1 VAYEAPHKAADAWL
15 SCYLQSALVIDIYVV
30 IHRDEKYLGD
40 EYTDRLEAFR
50 TIYRENRW
58 DSSESVSGRGSTL
71 AYTAALRKSL
81 ARCLSKLEVE
91 TFLDAPCGD
100 FNWMRYVT
108 LPPETRYIGGDIISE
123 LVDTLQRAHGGER
136 YSFHTIDIV
145 KDPLPAAD
153 LWLCRDVLFHLPN
166 KDIEAVL
173 TCQLTG
179 FIFLTTTY
187 DFPKKNLDVKAG
199 GFRFINLRRPPFGQ
213 PKPLLRIRDFVAPE
227 PPRHLGLWYSEQIAR
242 CLYAGKDC

>member
-1 VAYEAPHKAADAWL
+1 MKL
-15 SCYLQSALVIDIYVV
+15 LIKRLMRSCPAIFNPLWSLTYTWV

-58 DSSESVSGRGSTL
+58 ASSESVSGRGSTL

-81 ARCLSKLEVE
+81 TRCLSKLKVE

-100 FNWMRYVT
+100 FNWMQYVT
-108 LPPETRYIGGDIISE
+108 LPPGTRYIGGDIISE

-173 TCQLTG
+173 TN
-179 FIFLTTTY
+179 FANSRVSFFLTTTY
-187 DFPKKNLDVKAG
+187 YFPKRNLDVKAG
-199 GFRFINLRRPPFGQ
+199 GFRFINLRRPPFGL

-227 PPRHLGLWYSEQIAR
+227 PPRYLGLWSRQQIW
-242 CLYAGKDC
+242 AGLCAAKR